1 MNLAEE
7 AFKELFPEKINN
19 YNFSIKYSAKFKDYN
34 ANIRLSNNNMQLA
47 LSKKWRTVN
56 KEITIGLIQSLL
68 LRLLKEKKK
77 TININLYNNFMK
89 SLHIS
94 IPKTKTDPL
103 LEQSF
108 NRVNEKYFNN
118 LMDTTNLIWSHVS
131 KRKLGS
137 YEYGTDTILINSML
151 KDTDQDILDYVMY
164 HEMLHKKHKFSTSE
178 GGRTLYHSNKFRKSE
193 KQFENQTEIERKLK
207 RLNLTIPLKRIKNL
221 FGI

>member
-7 AFKELFPEKINN
+7 AFNRLLPKKINN
-19 YNFSIKYSAKFKDYN
+19 YIFSIKYSAKFKDYN
-34 ANIRLSNNNMQLA
+34 ANIRLSNNNLQLN
-47 LSKKWRTVN
+47 LSKKWRNVN

-77 TININLYNNFMK
+77 TTNINLYNNFMK

-94 IPKTKTDPL
+94 IPKTKTDPI

-108 NRVNEKYFNN
+108 NRINEKYFNN
-118 LMDTTNLIWSHVS
+118 IIESTNLTWSHVS

-151 KDTDQDILDYVMY
+151 KDTDQDILDYIMY
-164 HEMLHKKHKFSTSE
+164 HEMLHKKHKFSTSK
-178 GGRTLYHSNKFRKSE
+178 GGRNLYHSTKFRKYE
-193 KQFENQTEIERKLK
+193 KQFENQDKIERKLK
-207 RLNLTIPLKRIKNL
+207 TLHLTTPPKKNKNL
-221 FGI
+221 VWD